1 MKKGYLIFTI
11 TIGMLL
17 VSAAGAAAQD
27 LYFGGYARN
36 NTAVLINDN
45 LDFSQVQNTFDLKAE
60 YYGDI
65 SELKADLYINQ
76 SGLDEIE
83 AGVKELYM
91 DIFFDSMD
99 LRIGKQQIIW
109 GKADG
114 VFITDVISP
123 KDLSNFVLPDF
134 DEVRMGVTALKADYY
149 FDVVDF
155 ELVWIPMFTPAVM
168 PEDGTIWEVTK
179 PLPLEPIYYLPE
191 NTLDN
196 SEVFAKI
203 SYMGSA
209 IDVEL
214 MGGYMWDDLPA
225 IDFDGVSGLRADYS
239 RVAMAGGSFST
250 DIAGLIIRGE
260 GAYYNGKDFTVK
272 TGAAIA
278 DVSTVE
284 KDFINYMVGLDYS
297 IAGISLGTQFIQE
310 IVLDYEDSII
320 LNDEFKSTMTFV
332 AAKPFLNDT
341 LMVEFFSYVGL
352 TNEDAL
358 LRPKVTYDLADGL
371 EWIVGVDI
379 FLGDSGDFGQYNDN
393 DLVYTKVKYSF

>member
-1 MKKGYLIFTI
+1 MKKGSLIVKLTI
-11 TIGMLL
+11 ALLL

-36 NTAVLINDN
+36 TTGVLLNDN
-45 LDFSQVQNTFDLKAE
+45 LDFSEVKNTFDLKAE

-65 SELKADLYINQ
+65 SELYAEVYLNS
-76 SGLDEIE
+76 SGTDVIE

-114 VFITDVISP
+114 VFITDIISP
-123 KDLSNFVLPDF
+123 KDLTNFVLPDF

-149 FDVVDF
+149 MDALDF
-155 ELVWIPMFTPAVM
+155 ELVWIPTFTPAVM
-168 PEDGTIWEVTK
+168 PSDNTLWEVDT
-179 PLPLEPIYYLPE
+179 PLTVSSINLPE
-191 NTLDN
+191 TTLDN
-196 SEVFAKI
+196 SEVFGKI

-225 IDFDGVSGLRADYS
+225 AYYDPVATSIVADYN

-250 DIAGLIIRGE
+250 DIAGLIVRGE
-260 GAYYNGKDFTVK
+260 GAYYNGKNFTVK
-272 TGAAIA
+272 PEFAPA
-278 DVSTVE
+278 STVE
-284 KDFINYMVGLDYS
+284 KDFVNYMVGLDYS
-297 IAGISLGTQFIQE
+297 IAGITLGTQFIQE
-310 IVLDYEDSII
+310 IVLDYDGNIV
-320 LNDEFKSTMTFV
+320 LNDEFKNTMTFV
-332 AAKPFLNDT
+332 MAKAFLNDT

-352 TNEDAL
+352 SNEDAL

-371 EWIVGVDI
+371 EWIVGADI
-379 FLGDSGDFGQYNDN
+379 FLGDSGDFGQYDDN
-393 DLVYTKVKYSF
+393 DIVYTKVKYSF

>member
-1 MKKGYLIFTI
+1 MKKGSIIFTI
-11 TIGMLL
+11 TLTLLL

-36 NTAVLINDN
+36 TTGVI
-45 LDFSQVQNTFDLKAE
+45 LDEDMKFSQVLNTFDLKAE

-65 SELKADLYINQ
+65 SEIKAEVFVNQ
-76 SGLDEIE
+76 TDTNELE

-123 KDLSNFVLPDF
+123 KDLSDFVLPDF

-149 FDVVDF
+149 FNTVGL

-168 PEDGTIWEVTK
+168 PSDGTIWEVNT
-179 PLPLEPIYYLPE
+179 PVTVSEINYPSE
-191 NTLDN
+191 TLDN
-196 SEVFAKI
+196 SEVFGKL

-209 IDVEL
+209 IDIEL

-225 IDFDGVSGLRADYS
+225 INFDGSSGLRADYS

-250 DIAGLIIRGE
+250 DIAGLIVRGE
-260 GAYYNGKDFTVK
+260 GAYYTGKDFTIK
-272 TGAAIA
+272 TSATLP

-284 KDFINYMVGLDYS
+284 KDFVNYMVGLDYS
-297 IAGISLGTQFIQE
+297 LAGFTLGTQFIQE
-310 IVLDYEDSII
+310 IVLDYDDRIM
-320 LNDEFKSTMTFV
+320 LNDEFKNTMTFV
-332 AAKPFLNDT
+332 IAKPFLNDT

-371 EWIVGVDI
+371 EWVVGADI
-379 FLGDSGDFGQYNDN
+379 FLGDSGDFGQYDDN